1 MFSFITSNKWMRAGY
16 GQKLRGF
23 LAKHSNPLLLVDF
36 GGVKVFESATVDV
49 NVLVAEKSEN
59 IGKTRT
65 VLIDDSCTEDLSV
78 FVEQKKLYNS
88 FTKDDNWIIIN
99 DIENQIKAKIEM
111 NGLKLSNWNININRG
126 VLTGY
131 NEAFIIDDSTR
142 KQLILEDE
150 KSAEII
156 RPILR
161 GRDIDR
167 YSYNFANLYLLYIP
181 WHFPLNPSTI
191 QGASLDAERKFK
203 QQYPAVYNHLLKYKN
218 RLSARNQAETG
229 IRYEWYVLQRYGS
242 NYMEDFFKLKIMYS
256 EIVQKPQFYL
266 DDTNIIPEASTFILV
281 GENLK
286 YLCIMLNSRTISFLF
301 KKFFAGGGL
310 GGNGYRY
317 KKKFLLNLPIVIPNS
332 KTLDIFNEF
341 YDSKKYIIDDELNK
355 LEDLIMD
362 LYGFN
367 SEEKN
372 YIKTNF

>member
-1 MFSFITSNKWMRAGY
+1 MRAGY

-88 FTKDDNWIIIN
+88 FTNDDNWIIIN